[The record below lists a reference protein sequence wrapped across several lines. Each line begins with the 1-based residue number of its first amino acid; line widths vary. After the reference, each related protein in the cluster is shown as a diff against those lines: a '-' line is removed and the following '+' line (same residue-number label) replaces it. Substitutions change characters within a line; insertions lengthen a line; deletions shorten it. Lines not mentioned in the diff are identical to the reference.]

1 MRKQLLAAILAAA
14 TVAGAT
20 VPAMAGDMD
29 DLIKKSLTKN
39 TGTAQSTEKA
49 AEAGETKKTAE
60 AGETKAAAPA
70 NPAPASGAF
79 TGSTPLVQYLY
90 GQFAKSP
97 STLSVPVKLFSAK
110 GTQQRFDELGSAA
123 IEAYIQNGL
132 TDYVVDFKYSYT
144 SGKPNITM
152 SVIYDNKDAKS
163 RQAQGQALD
172 KKAAEI
178 IASVVQ
184 PGMTEREKAQALSN
198 YVAQNV
204 KYDFEG
210 FKKYQAGENV
220 FALQTAYAGLVGGK
234 AICQGFARAYKL
246 LCDKAGIP
254 CVVVFGKTKQ
264 FNTAHAWCRINLD
277 GKWETVDTSNPQL
290 GINHVGSFCI
300 PADVVSSTLVAD
312 GAKTLVPSKAA
323 EYLS

>member
-1 MRKQLLAAILAAA
+1 MRKQILAAILAAA
-14 TVAGAT
+14 TVAGTT
-20 VPAMAGDMD
+20 VPAMASDMD

-39 TGTAQSTEKA
+39 STSAQSAEKQA
-49 AEAGETKKTAE
+49 DADEKKEAQADTGSAST
-60 AGETKAAAPA
+60 
-70 NPAPASGAF
+70 ASGAF

-90 GQFAKSP
+90 GQFSKSP
-97 STLSVPVKLFSAK
+97 SSLSVPVKLFSSK
-110 GTQQRFDELGSAA
+110 GTQQRFDELGNAA

-144 SGKPNITM
+144 SGKPNMTM
-152 SVIYDNKDAKS
+152 NIVYDNKDAKS

-172 KKAAEI
+172 KKASEI
-178 IASVVQ
+178 VAAVVQ
-184 PGMTEREKAQALSN
+184 PGMTDREKAQALSN

-220 FALQTAYAGLVGGK
+220 FGLQTAYAGLVGGK

-246 LCDKAGIP
+246 LCDKAGVP

-264 FNTAHAWCRINLD
+264 FNTAHAWCRIKLD

-300 PADVVSSTLVAD
+300 PADVVNSTLIAD

-323 EYLS
+323 AYLS

>member
-1 MRKQLLAAILAAA
+1 MMKKQILAAVLAAA

-20 VPAMAGDMD
+20 VPAMASDMD

-39 TGTAQSTEKA
+39 SVNAQSTEKA
-49 AEAGETKKTAE
+49 PASGETKTAE
-60 AGETKAAAPA
+60 TSAPAAAA
-70 NPAPASGAF
+70 ASGAF

-90 GQFAKSP
+90 SQFSKSP
-97 STLSVPVKLFSAK
+97 SSLSVPVKLFSSK
-110 GTQQRFDELGSAA
+110 GTQQRFDELGNAA

-132 TDYVVDFKYSYT
+132 TDYVTDFKYNYT
-144 SGKPNITM
+144 SGSSNITM
-152 SVIYDNKDAKS
+152 TIVYDTKDAKT

-172 KKAAEI
+172 KKASEI
-178 IASVVQ
+178 VASLVQ
-184 PGMTEREKAQALSN
+184 PGMSDREKAQALSN

-220 FALQTAYAGLVGGK
+220 FDLQTAYAGLVGGK

-264 FNTAHAWCRINLD
+264 FNTAHAWCRVKLD

-300 PADVVSSTLVAD
+300 PADVVSSTLIAD

-323 EYLS
+323 AYLS

>member
-1 MRKQLLAAILAAA
+1 MRKQIFAAVLAAA

-39 TGTAQSTEKA
+39 SVSAQSAEETSSSAGEKKK
-49 AEAGETKKTAE
+49 AEADTNSAST
-60 AGETKAAAPA
+60 
-70 NPAPASGAF
+70 ASGAF

-90 GQFAKSP
+90 GQFSKNP
-97 STLSVPVKLFSAK
+97 STLSVPVKLFSSK

-132 TDYVVDFKYSYT
+132 TDYVVDFKYNYT
-144 SGKPNITM
+144 SGQPNITM
-152 SVIYDNKDAKS
+152 SIIYDNKDAKS

-184 PGMTEREKAQALSN
+184 PGMTDREKAQALSN

-220 FALQTAYAGLVGGK
+220 FGLQTAYAGLVGGK

-264 FNTAHAWCRINLD
+264 FNTAHAWCRIKLD

-300 PADVVSSTLVAD
+300 PADVVNNTLIAD

-323 EYLS
+323 AYLS